1 MVTIILDI
9 ASIVL
14 SVIVIVLLV
23 KNWRKAK

>member
-14 SVIVIVLLV
+14 SMIVIVLLV